1 MSLTDILDKTFY
13 QIHKVPAAVLHSIA
27 NVTKYGTAKLETIIG
42 VGALATYMAGT
53 ALLLASPQSGNLEV
67 VDKTI
72 TLCGAGV
79 LGVLYGKEFYKNYK
93 TTRIAQ
99 VREKGLEQQLLGN
112 VVKYEE
118 KLQMYRQKGGAIWY
132 AASLPIMVGFL
143 GLYSIAGGVQMSDP
157 NLITMVGSA
166 IISTN
171 CLYGARYVLTTDYNN
186 KKPKKRANHGEEKN
200 GRK

>member
-1 MSLTDILDKTFY
+1 MSLTDIVDKVFY
-13 QIHKVPAAVLHSIA
+13 EIHRLPAAALHSIA

-42 VGALATYMAGT
+42 VGALATYMAST

-67 VDKTI
+67 VDKTL

-93 TTRIAQ
+93 TARVAQ
-99 VREKGLEQQLLGN
+99 VREKALDRQLLGN
-112 VVKYEE
+112 VVKHEE
-118 KLQMYRQKGGAIWY
+118 KLQRYRQKGGALWY

-143 GLYSIAGGVQMSDP
+143 GLYSIVGGVQMSDP
-157 NLITMVGSA
+157 NLLTMVGSA
-166 IISTN
+166 VISTN

-186 KKPKKRANHGEEKN
+186 KKPKKRVNHGEEKN
-200 GRK
+200 GK